1 MQDQSPLVLQGG
13 NKIIM
18 QPHSS
23 PRQSDGLIFATTHE
37 GIDLPVIDLTHPR
50 FAVPVD
56 PAAVRASYE
65 AFVEAERSRGRI
77 PKFIMRMM
85 LRSAARRSRLVRAIF
100 NSDTG
105 FLDGLSTYVMKL
117 GADNMVPPYDTPIDR
132 RLAASPHIG
141 LLRLRMQQI
150 AHLVAAGIA
159 DHLAAAGAA
168 APLSLINIG
177 GGPALD
183 SINALI
189 LLRRARPDLMNRPVA
204 IEVLDASRDGAFFGA
219 NALAALQ
226 ADHGPLA
233 GLDIVL
239 RHQDYDWDRPAAL
252 ERLVEELISAGTV
265 IAASSEGALFEYGS
279 DQAIV
284 ANLQALRAGGSGARL
299 VAGSVTCADET
310 RRRMII
316 QSQFK
321 LIPRG
326 IEGFAPL
333 AARAGFRIAEVE
345 SARLSD
351 QVLLRPVY

>member
-1 MQDQSPLVLQGG
+1 
-13 NKIIM
+13 M
-18 QPHSS
+18 QPHPS
-23 PRQSDGLIFATTHE
+23 PRQSDRLIHAKTRE

-56 PAAVRASYE
+56 PAAVRELYD
-65 AFVEAERSRGRI
+65 AFIADERRRRRI

-85 LRSAARRSRLVRAIF
+85 LRSAARKSRLVRAIF
-100 NSDTG
+100 NSDSG

-117 GADNMVPPYDTPIDR
+117 GTGNLVPPYDTPIDR
-132 RLAASPHIG
+132 RLAASPHVA
-141 LLRLRMQQI
+141 LMRLRMRQT
-150 AHLVAAGIA
+150 AHLIAEGIA

-189 LLRRARPDLMNRPVA
+189 LLRRARPDLMSRPVT

-226 ADHGPLA
+226 AGHGPLA
-233 GLDIVL
+233 GLDI
-239 RHQDYDWDRPAAL
+239 RMRQQDYDWDRPAAL
-252 ERLVEELISAGTV
+252 EHLVGKLVAAGTV

-284 ANLQALRAGGSGARL
+284 ANLEALRAGGSGARL
-299 VAGSVTCADET
+299 VAGSVTCADDT
-310 RRRMII
+310 RRRMIR
-316 QSQFK
+316 QTQFK

-326 IEGFAPL
+326 IAGFAPL
-333 AARAGFRIAEVE
+333 AARAGFRIAGVE
-345 SARLSD
+345 SAGLSD
-351 QVLLRPVY
+351 QVLLRAL